1 MPQQA
6 GLGARGCPE
15 LPHAQPAGSPH
26 PLHPSELLAL
36 GQAQGVLTG
45 VELEE
50 QLDRVV
56 VEVAAVQDHLDERG
70 EAALPRSRD
79 RHRA

>member
-1 MPQQA
+1 MTP
-6 GLGARGCPE
+6 GVPLRVPPLPE
-15 LPHAQPAGSPH
+15 AV
-26 PLHPSELLAL
+26 AL
-36 GQAQGVLTG
+36 GTLTG

-50 QLDRVV
+50 QLDGVV

-70 EAALPRSRD
+70 QAALPRGRH

>member
-1 MPQQA
+1 MGDERPS
-6 GLGARGCPE
+6 LSRVVTPNVPPHVIP
-15 LPHAQPAGSPH
+15 LPKAV
-26 PLHPSELLAL
+26 AL
-36 GQAQGVLTG
+36 GTLTG

-50 QLDRVV
+50 QLDGVV

-70 EAALPRSRD
+70 QAALSRGCH